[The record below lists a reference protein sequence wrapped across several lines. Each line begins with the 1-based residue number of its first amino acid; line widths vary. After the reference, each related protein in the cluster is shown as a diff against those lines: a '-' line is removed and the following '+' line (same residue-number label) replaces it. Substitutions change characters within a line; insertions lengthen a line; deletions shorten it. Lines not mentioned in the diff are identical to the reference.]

1 MDAKEARIRADV
13 AEEKRK
19 ETAEETRK
27 ETAAAP
33 GSEAL
38 RKRRLARWIGRTQD
52 PKALR
57 AAAEEARG
65 EDRLVD
71 EMKVVNRWAK
81 TKDPEAATYLRQ
93 LGEEQMEMHLRM
105 DREDKHVQNDD
116 DVWDDDKKA
125 RWACEYR
132 SKWKSVHAR
141 YTGSTYDDISKYFLH
156 LELSYIIGLVKDK
169 FYIF

>member
-1 MDAKEARIRADV
+1 LLALRRKEKEKKRKATYDSPMEVDGESSYKSWPWWLDALQAMRMTYSIPMDAKEARIRADV

-19 ETAEETRK
+19 ETA
-27 ETAAAP
+27 AAP

-38 RKRRLARWIGRTQD
+38 RKRQLARWIGRTQD

-71 EMKVVNRWAK
+71 EMKVVNRWGK

-93 LGEEQMEMHLRM
+93 LGKKQMEMHLRT
-105 DREDKHVQNDD
+105 DREQ
-116 DVWDDDKKA
+116 DVGPRA
-125 RWACEYR
+125 RPELCR
-132 SKWKSVHAR
+132 SFP
-141 YTGSTYDDISKYFLH
+141 SK
-156 LELSYIIGLVKDK
+156 
-169 FYIF
+169 